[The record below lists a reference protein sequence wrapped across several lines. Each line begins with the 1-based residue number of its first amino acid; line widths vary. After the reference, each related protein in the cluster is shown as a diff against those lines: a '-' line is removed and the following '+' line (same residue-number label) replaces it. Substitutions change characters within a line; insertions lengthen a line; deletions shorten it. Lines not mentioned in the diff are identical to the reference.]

1 MNNKYYE
8 ILGLKPGAS
17 QKDIESAFQTLSDQL
32 NPENNDNHEFFKE
45 EFSKLKEAY
54 DILREKSILKNTN
67 SYSKSKEN
75 QNYGA
80 SSDSSNSFSV
90 TFNTDKIN
98 DLNKDFQIQNKIP
111 QGLKISCILSMM
123 GTSFWFLILFIMLF
137 ASIKEFYSDAG
148 FVGIYTF
155 IIIIFGG
162 LFVAKF
168 YGALQIYKLKKN
180 GFIIYSVGNISF
192 NLIILL
198 SIVNGNQNDPLF
210 AIFFLML
217 SLIFLIIFYNYKK
230 YLIIK

>member
-8 ILGLKPGAS
+8 TLGLKPGAS
-17 QKDIESAFQTLSDQL
+17 QKDIEFAFQTLSDQL

-45 EFSKLKEAY
+45 EFRKLKEAY

-67 SYSKSKEN
+67 SNSNSKSKEN

-98 DLNKDFQIQNKIP
+98 NLNKDFQIQNKIP
-111 QGLKISCILSMM
+111 QGLKISCILSML
-123 GTSFWFLILFIMLF
+123 GTGFWFLCIFILLF
-137 ASIKEFYSDAG
+137 DTNYKINSD
-148 FVGIYTF
+148 VGGIFTF
-155 IIIIFGG
+155 IYIIFFGM
-162 LFVAKF
+162 FAAKF

-210 AIFFLML
+210 AIAFLLL